1 METLLK
7 NLEKHDEDTNRRA
20 IGALVSKWNK
30 DKKMDLLSRICEII
44 YEKKFSS
51 EQIESVLEPFDVEE
65 DLDKV
70 IITICRCFLASKE
83 EIKYIVRNSK
93 NISDI
98 KYMLTLLFEEKRT
111 TEYQIAAEN
120 LLYCYDHDLSNQDI
134 NSLLENLIEYEQDSR
149 DSNVDDISCYLKNK
163 RVFNREMYKCPYWVS
178 KQDGENTSLLATVP
192 LGENEETGE
201 EVRFDK
207 IIDSS
212 SSFFYQL
219 LPRKERYDEDTAAFS
234 LTDLPENIKSSIQ
247 TFLKASTDSEIAESG
262 VKIGTPERVW
272 GPKNDIKGMG
282 CCSGP
287 EGEGPCRMLQCECL
301 ESEENV
307 DAEPYTYSGEIS
319 WFTGRCDSCRKYIM
333 DISHALRFPN
343 HHGGWKG
350 CYCSFECLK
359 ADPPHK
365 VTKEENILLGIMK
378 ANIDREGIM
387 DRSSFC

>member
-1 METLLK
+1 MEAVLK
-7 NLEKHDEDTNRRA
+7 NIEKHDDDTNRRA
-20 IGALVSKWNK
+20 IDALVSKLK
-30 DKKMDLLSRICEII
+30 RDKKMDFLSRLCEII

-51 EQIESVLEPFDVEE
+51 ETIESLLEPFDPEE

-70 IITICRCFLASKE
+70 IITICRCFLATRE
-83 EIKYIVRNSK
+83 EIKYIVQTSK

-98 KYMLTLLFEEKRT
+98 KYMLTLLFEEKRN
-111 TEYQIAAEN
+111 TEYQTAAEN
-120 LLYCYDHDLSNQDI
+120 LLYCYDRDLTNEDI
-134 NSLLENLIEYEQDSR
+134 NSLLENLIEYEQYSR
-149 DSNVDDISCYLKNK
+149 DSNVDDIACYLKNK
-163 RVFNREMYKCPYWVS
+163 RVFDREKYMCPYWVS
-178 KQDGENTSLLATVP
+178 KIEGENIGLLATVP
-192 LGENEETGE
+192 LGESEDSGE

-219 LPRKERYDEDTAAFS
+219 LPRKERYDEDTSAFS

-262 VKIGTPERVW
+262 VKIGSPERVW
-272 GPKNDIKGMG
+272 GPKNDIQGMG

-287 EGEGPCRMLQCECL
+287 GGEGPCRMLQCECL
-301 ESEENV
+301 ESEETEDNGAY
-307 DAEPYTYSGEIS
+307 DYKGEIT
-319 WFTGRCDSCRKYIM
+319 WFQGRCDSCRKFIL

-343 HHGGWKG
+343 NHGGWKG

-378 ANIDREGIM
+378 ANIDRGGIM